1 MQKKTKKS
9 GSKITTFFLYILII
23 TAVIMIFSILNFLF
37 IGIYLKEDRITKT
50 VSKIK
55 ISKFN
60 KKNVKFEHNNPAY
73 EAFLEK
79 QNQLLK
85 EEKIRKIAEEK
96 EKKSAK
102 KKAEIVK
109 VDDKIL
115 SDLLTPLKNGETKV
129 QLYAEILNSR
139 LGPITYFNQSD
150 YRWAKHKYGK
160 STPMYSAGCGPTTM
174 AMVIDTI
181 DPDNYITPD
190 KMANIAYLKGC
201 YIDGGGSTHN
211 IVKKCADEYNIPV
224 RAISASADN
233 IKNSLDNNKLVV
245 ALVGRGK
252 FTEGGHFILITSMDK
267 NGKLSIADPISI
279 ENTHKKWDA
288 NFIISQLKK
297 SASSGP
303 LWELG

>member
-9 GSKITTFFLYILII
+9 GSNITTFFLYILII
-23 TAVIMIFSILNFLF
+23 TAVIMIFSILNFFF

-60 KKNVKFEHNNPAY
+60 KKTVKFEHNNPAY
-73 EAFLEK
+73 EAYLEK

-190 KMANIAYLKGC
+190 KMADIAYLKGC

-245 ALVGRGK
+245 ALVGRGE

>member
-60 KKNVKFEHNNPAY
+60 KKTIKFEHNNPAY

-245 ALVGRGK
+245 ALVGRGE
-252 FTEGGHFILITSMDK
+252 FTEGGHFILITSIDK

>member
-9 GSKITTFFLYILII
+9 TPKIIILFLYILII
-23 TAVIMIFSILNFLF
+23 TAVIMIFSILNFHF
-37 IGIYLKEDRITKT
+37 IGIYIKEDRVTKT

-55 ISKFN
+55 IDKFN
-60 KKNVKFEHNNPAY
+60 KKTIKFENNNPEY
-73 EAFLEK
+73 EAYLEK

-85 EEKIRKIAEEK
+85 EEKIRKVAEEK
-96 EKKSAK
+96 EKKAAK

-190 KMANIAYLKGC
+190 KMADIAYLKGC

-211 IVKKCADEYNIPV
+211 IVKKCADEYKIPV
-224 RAISASADN
+224 RAISASPYN

-245 ALVGRGK
+245 ALVGRGE
-252 FTEGGHFILITSMDK
+252 FTEGGHFILITSIDK